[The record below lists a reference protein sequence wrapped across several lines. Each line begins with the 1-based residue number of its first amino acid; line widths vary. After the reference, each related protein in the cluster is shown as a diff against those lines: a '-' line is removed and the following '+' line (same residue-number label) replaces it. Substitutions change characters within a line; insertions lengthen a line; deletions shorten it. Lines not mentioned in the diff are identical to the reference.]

1 VALKRG
7 CSSAGT
13 FWALARNPRF
23 KQWESTNGHAMMRD
37 SSQNAWRVSRA
48 HSALAFAS
56 LYMLT
61 AGIGEQSKPVAY
73 RNRTR
78 DPCLTS
84 LDCPGKPVSPLT
96 RPAPMALCKSH
107 FALNV
112 QSCPIHTSRVDWE
125 HSTINKIVIRIGF
138 LSFCNFAPLANSSL
152 RQPYHAHAKSP
163 YYPRATFLVPRNPT
177 SHSTAIS

>member
-1 VALKRG
+1 
-7 CSSAGT
+7 
-13 FWALARNPRF
+13 
-23 KQWESTNGHAMMRD
+23 MMRD

-56 LYMLT
+56 LYVNCRSWQ
-61 AGIGEQSKPVAY
+61 QSRPVAY

-84 LDCPGKPVSPLT
+84 LGCPGKPVSPLI

-125 HSTINKIVIRIGF
+125 HSTINKIFILIGF
-138 LSFCNFAPLANSSL
+138 LSFCNFAALANSSL
-152 RQPYHAHAKSP
+152 RQPYHAHAKFPLLPKSHLP
-163 YYPRATFLVPRNPT
+163 CTSNPRAIPLQFLN
-177 SHSTAIS
+177 